1 MSKRR
6 PDPVDE
12 RILRLLVRN
21 ARASWRE
28 VGAAVGLS
36 ANAVAQRVRRLEEQ
50 GWVRGYTAVL
60 DPALDGESASALV
73 LLRISTDVDAA
84 AFEQAMA
91 ALPEVVEVLDVTG
104 PVDYHVR
111 VRHGSAQN
119 LALTLDRLRALPG
132 VIGMETRTVLRQVLS
147 RWFLHSLASAVVSAP
162 ADRVA
167 GPPTTFGVRRAR
179 PACFS

>member
-21 ARASWRE
+21 ARATWRD
-28 VGAAVGLS
+28 VGSVVGLS

-60 DPALDGESASALV
+60 DPALDGEVAGAVV
-73 LLRISTDVDAA
+73 LLRTATDVDAA
-84 AFEQAMA
+84 VVEAAMA
-91 ALPEVVEVLDVTG
+91 AIPEVVQVLDVTG

-111 VRHGSAQN
+111 VLHASAQQLYDVVN
-119 LALTLDRLRALPG
+119 RLRALPG
-132 VIGMETRTVLRQVLS
+132 VTGIETQTVLREVL
-147 RWFLHSLASAVVSAP
+147 
-162 ADRVA
+162 DR
-167 GPPTTFGVRRAR
+167 RY
-179 PACFS
+179 